1 MAQVSI
7 RINGRSY
14 DIACDDGQ
22 EERIHSLANYV
33 DERVKEIS
41 GAVGQIGEQRL
52 LVMTSLLIAD
62 ELGDAH
68 EQLRA
73 PKPEHPTVAEPGSL
87 SAAESDALAENIEN
101 MAGRIEGIA
110 AKLIKD

>member
-73 PKPEHPTVAEPGSL
+73 PKTEHPTVAEPGSL
-87 SAAESDALAENIEN
+87 SVAESDALAENIEN